1 MKSEKS
7 EILDIYEIT
16 NEEFIEAGAMELSP
30 FESANSF
37 EYKKVFRLEIKYF
50 DGYNGFLYLGYRK
63 YNVGFD
69 AKCVVKVEGK
79 IMQHYDLELYNR
91 IEAFG
96 KKYSNEILSGSD
108 IKTIIEMD
116 KENIICLSNKEEEKG
131 FIKKLIKF
139 GRTKKETN

>member
-16 NEEFIEAGAMELSP
+16 NEEFIEAGVMELST

-37 EYKKVFRLEIKYF
+37 EYKKVFRLDIKYY
-50 DGYNGFLYLGYRK
+50 DGAKGSLYLGYRK
-63 YNVGFD
+63 YKLEFD
-69 AKCVVKVEGK
+69 TKCVVKVEGK
-79 IMQHYDLELYNR
+79 TMQHYDLELYNR

-96 KKYSNEILSGSD
+96 KKYIDEVLNGVD
-108 IKTIIEMD
+108 IKSIIEMD
-116 KENIICLSNKEEEKG
+116 KENILYLNSKEEEKG
-131 FIKKLIKF
+131 FIKKLIKL